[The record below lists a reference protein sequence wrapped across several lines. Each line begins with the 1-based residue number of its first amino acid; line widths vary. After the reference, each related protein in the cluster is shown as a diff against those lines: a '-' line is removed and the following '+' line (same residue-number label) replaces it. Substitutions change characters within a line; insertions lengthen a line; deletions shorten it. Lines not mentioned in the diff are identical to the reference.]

1 MEYNKHKCS
10 TNEHLEINAFIF
22 CKDCKHYFCDEC
34 QNFHSKI
41 FSNHDIIFLNEE
53 EDDIFTGICY
63 EHDHL
68 NKLEYFCKTHNK
80 LCCAK
85 CITKIKDENNG
96 QHKDCDINSLKETK
110 IEKEKKFKE
119 NYDNFEEIKK
129 SLGDISDKINIFQEK
144 NNKRKEDLI
153 LEIEK
158 EFEILKSALN
168 ERENQ
173 LLVEVDELFK
183 KSSFEEEIIE
193 ENEKLPL
200 KIRKSFDS
208 INDIKNKEIELN
220 SEINY
225 YLEFENNLNKI
236 DELNESINKYN
247 SKKAKI
253 IFEYN
258 NEEILNLIKSF
269 GNLKKENKNDI
280 EQNIIINEFNFIAN
294 PLNNLIEEEKD
305 FDIKFEKEKIKK
317 IININNSKYFNIEN
331 IKIINIGQLSF
342 QNLYFIKDKD
352 NSSHD
357 INFFSN
363 SKTIF
368 NHELTMKEKLKP
380 GDIGS
385 YDVNLSIRY
394 PKPENTYKIMI
405 YVREKGNDKNLSKP
419 LEISIKLNKNNLQEK
434 YDESINEIYNEFE
447 EKYNISGLF
456 GGEDSSKEK
465 IRELNCDKDEIKKLI
480 DSFTGESD
488 Y

>member
-1 MEYNKHKCS
+1 MEYNKYKCS

-63 EHDHL
+63 ENDHL

-96 QHKDCDINSLKETK
+96 QHKDCDISSLKETK

-119 NYDNFEEIKK
+119 NYDNNDGIEK
-129 SLGDISDKINIFQEK
+129 SLDDISNQIKIFQERNIK
-144 NNKRKEDLI
+144 DKKDLI
-153 LEIEK
+153 TEIKK
-158 EFEILKSALN
+158 EFEILKNALN
-168 ERENQ
+168 EREDH
-173 LLVEVDELFK
+173 LLSDADELFK

-236 DELNESINKYN
+236 DELNKSINKYN
-247 SKKAKI
+247 SSQKEI

-258 NEEILNLIKSF
+258 NDEILNLIKNF
-269 GNLKKENKNDI
+269 GNFKKENKNNI
-280 EQNIIINEFNFIAN
+280 EQSDIINDFNFNAN
-294 PLNNLIEEEKD
+294 PLDNLINEEKD
-305 FDIKFEKEKIKK
+305 FDIIFENEKIEK
-317 IININNSKYFNIEN
+317 NINKKESKFFTIEN

-342 QNLYFIKDKD
+342 QNLCFVKDKD
-352 NSSHD
+352 NSSED
-357 INFFSN
+357 LNFFSN
-363 SKTIF
+363 SKIIY
-368 NHELTMKEKLKP
+368 NHELTMKEKLRPNDMDSFDIILSIKNPKP
-380 GDIGS
+380 G
-385 YDVNLSIRY
+385 
-394 PKPENTYKIMI
+394 KTYKMMI
-405 YVREKGNDKNLSKP
+405 YVREKDKDKNLSKS
-419 LEISIKLNKNNLQEK
+419 LEIIIKLNKNN
-434 YDESINEIYNEFE
+434 SNEELVNKLYNELE

-456 GGEDSSKEK
+456 CGEDNSKK
-465 IRELNCDKDEIKKLI
+465 IIRENNCDKDEIMKLI
-480 DSFTGESD
+480 NSSNGESD

>member
-1 MEYNKHKCS
+1 MEYNNDNKYKCS
-10 TNEHLEINAFIF
+10 TNEHLEKNAFIF

-53 EDDIFTGICY
+53 EDEDIFTGICY

-96 QHKDCDINSLKETK
+96 QHKECDINSLKETK

-153 LEIEK
+153 LEIKK

-173 LLVEVDELFK
+173 LLAEVDDLFK

-200 KIRKSFDS
+200 KIKKSFES
-208 INDIKNKEIELN
+208 INDIEKKEIELN

-225 YLEFENNLNKI
+225 YLEFEKNLNKI

-247 SKKAKI
+247 LSQTKI

-258 NEEILNLIKSF
+258 NDEILNLIKNF
-269 GNLKKENKNDI
+269 GNFKKENKNNI
-280 EQNIIINEFNFIAN
+280 EQSDIINEFNFNAN
-294 PLNNLIEEEKD
+294 PLDNLINEEKD
-305 FDIKFEKEKIKK
+305 FDIKFENEKIEK
-317 IININNSKYFNIEN
+317 NIYYKESKFFTIEN

-342 QNLYFIKDKD
+342 QNLCFVKDKD
-352 NSSHD
+352 NSSD
-357 INFFSN
+357 DLNFLST
-363 SKTIF
+363 SKIIY
-368 NHELTMKEKLKP
+368 NHELTMEEKLKP
-380 GDIGS
+380 NDMSSFDIILNIS
-385 YDVNLSIRY
+385 Y
-394 PKPENTYKIMI
+394 PKPGKTYKMMI
-405 YVREKGNDKNLSKP
+405 YVREKDKDKNLSKS
-419 LEISIKLNKNNLQEK
+419 LEISIKLINSNEELVNKM
-434 YDESINEIYNEFE
+434 YNELE
-447 EKYNISGLF
+447 EKYNISGLLC
-456 GGEDSSKEK
+456 GEDFAKEI
-465 IRELNCDKDEIKKLI
+465 IRKNNCDKL
-480 DSFTGESD
+480 FFNFQNF
-488 Y
+488 